1 MNEQTLTREEAIDR
15 MKAGLPCETCSD
27 RENMKGLWVT
37 TVWAHFDLPHVFRK
51 PPEPRRVAKE
61 YGICDDGYV
70 IKWNPDKPYGTHVRE
85 VLPGDVV
92 LQRMTEQEWLNL
104 HAQAFGSACMPSALV
119 DFARALGLIGE
130 GS

>member
-1 MNEQTLTREEAIDR
+1 MTDDIITRNEAIER
-15 MKAGLPCETCSD
+15 MARGEKCETNLQGHWRATKWSD
-27 RENMKGLWVT
+27 
-37 TVWAHFDLPHVFRK
+37 FDATSVLFRI
-51 PPEPRRVAKE
+51 PPKPRRLAREWWIWGGEAFTHNVHREA
-61 YGICDDGYV
+61 I
-70 IKWNPDKPYGTHVRE
+70 HVRE